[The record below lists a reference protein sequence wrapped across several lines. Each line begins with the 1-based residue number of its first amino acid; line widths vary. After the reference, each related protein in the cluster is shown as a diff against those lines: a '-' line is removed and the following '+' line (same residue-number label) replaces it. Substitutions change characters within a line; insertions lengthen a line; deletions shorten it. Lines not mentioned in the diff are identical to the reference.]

1 MRDRYPLKWRS
12 VDCLGPGTIG
22 FMDEADII
30 AALPEDIESL
40 QAALRCKDAEVVKR
54 EATIAQRDIK
64 IKQLQAQLNILLSRR
79 YGASSERVSEA
90 QLRLF
95 NEAESALEQAKDDE
109 PSEPHTVVKAYQRG
123 APKRQPLPSE
133 LERVNIEHSLPEH
146 QRLCPTHGVE
156 LERFGQEE
164 SEQLDIVP
172 ATVRVLHH
180 IRGKYRC
187 PCCTGFIRTAP
198 MPPQPIPKSLASPGL
213 LAHIAVGKFV
223 DALPLYRQH
232 RQITRL
238 GVTLSPTTFA
248 SWMVRAG
255 ALVQPLINLLRET
268 MLAQSYVMMDETTVQ
283 VLDEAGKAASSK
295 SYLWAQRT
303 GGDHPIILFDYDPSR
318 SAEVP
323 LRLLDGFSGALH
335 TDGYRGYDRPA
346 EAFSLTRLYCFAHA
360 RRKFVEVL
368 KAAGINPN
376 KIPAKPPPEV
386 RQALKA
392 IGFIKTLYLIERR
405 IKNEPPDERYRQR
418 QKDAIPILDKLR
430 IWLDAKLKYILPSS
444 DTGKALAY
452 LHNHWDGLI
461 RYCDD
466 GRYHIDTNAVEN
478 AFRPFCVGRRNW
490 LFCKSVAGAKSS
502 ANLYSLI
509 ETARAN
515 GLDPYGYLRKV
526 FTELPKAQSVEDIEA
541 LLPINIDPAALQ
553 ITS

>member
-1 MRDRYPLKWRS
+1 MLHRIHTHRAHAASAYP
-12 VDCLGPGTIG
+12 
-22 FMDEADII
+22 
-30 AALPEDIESL
+30 
-40 QAALRCKDAEVVKR
+40 
-54 EATIAQRDIK
+54 
-64 IKQLQAQLNILLSRR
+64 
-79 YGASSERVSEA
+79 
-90 QLRLF
+90 
-95 NEAESALEQAKDDE
+95 
-109 PSEPHTVVKAYQRG
+109 
-123 APKRQPLPSE
+123 
-133 LERVNIEHSLPEH
+133 
-146 QRLCPTHGVE
+146 
-156 LERFGQEE
+156 QE
-164 SEQLDIVP
+164 
-172 ATVRVLHH
+172 
-180 IRGKYRC
+180 
-187 PCCTGFIRTAP
+187 
-198 MPPQPIPKSLASPGL
+198 PIPKSLASPGL

-392 IGFIKTLYLIERR
+392 IGFIKSCISSSGASKTNRQMNAIDSAKRTLSPYWISCASGSMR
-405 IKNEPPDERYRQR
+405 
-418 QKDAIPILDKLR
+418 
-430 IWLDAKLKYILPSS
+430 SS
-444 DTGKALAY
+444 NT
-452 LHNHWDGLI
+452 
-461 RYCDD
+461 YC
-466 GRYHIDTNAVEN
+466 
-478 AFRPFCVGRRNW
+478 
-490 LFCKSVAGAKSS
+490 
-502 ANLYSLI
+502 
-509 ETARAN
+509 
-515 GLDPYGYLRKV
+515 
-526 FTELPKAQSVEDIEA
+526 
-541 LLPINIDPAALQ
+541 PAAIRVRHSLTCTTTGTDSFAIATTGA
-553 ITS
+553 IT